1 MAWCSPR
8 KMWKRIEALLCEV
21 RERLAIVPRGACAPD
36 YAGLMEICEGS
47 SWDLPEDERLHRLG
61 TDPISQEILA
71 GGLLYPCQ
79 AIFFGF
85 PYSFGPVMTIKGLG
99 VVVSRSIEPAE
110 LAMLVGLTE
119 VVQRIGASV
128 PLRYLTDAEVGA
140 LSNQAANRYRELAS
154 ASHALTR

>member
-1 MAWCSPR
+1 MRGTGTIGHCSTR
-8 KMWKRIEALLCEV
+8 SLS
-21 RERLAIVPRGACAPD
+21 
-36 YAGLMEICEGS
+36 AGLCQVAGNLREFILGPS
-47 SWDLPEDERLHRLG
+47 RGRRLHRLG

-85 PYSFGPVMTIKGLG
+85 PYSFGPVMTIKGRG

-154 ASHALTR
+154 ASHALT